1 MKKEEQLKNLIAR
14 VQKHP
19 DLEERIEAIL
29 DIMENTSGEFITAD
43 QTEEK
48 AIEEVQKLGQELLRR
63 WAFNQQDKSVEI
75 AKKTHPNVEKHGKKL
90 YWQTRLGRIEI
101 EEIIMKHKTLV
112 GRHATNNRIAQP
124 SAHGKPKG
132 SIR

>member
-1 MKKEEQLKNLIAR
+1 
-14 VQKHP
+14 
-19 DLEERIEAIL
+19 
-29 DIMENTSGEFITAD
+29 MENTSGEFITAD
-43 QTEEK
+43 QAEEK

-101 EEIIMKHKTLV
+101 EEIIMKV
-112 GRHATNNRIAQP
+112 
-124 SAHGKPKG
+124 
-132 SIR
+132 